1 MDAKVKQAFD
11 AGIQLYAQVEGA
23 DATALKT
30 ALQSAF
36 DQDAPFMDKVEALD
50 QAFDDDQAFEELRE
64 VYFDLLMVN
73 FFAEDV
79 QKLEEDYL
87 DSPEWEAIE
96 EETIDRGTEL
106 LNIFLY
112 IKECADD
119 DIEPSLED
127 YLKEFLL
134 VEEDEFQDEYTIYEK
149 VIANQI
155 LVEST
160 YSEIGKVAASLSH
173 QDELKELFYPLMA
186 FFNELNPDKAQLDEF
201 LETSTNKAWDG
212 AIYQIIANFNKKSS

>member
-1 MDAKVKQAFD
+1 MDVKVKKALFG
-11 AGIQLYAQVEGA
+11 GINSYAQSENIDAAEIIADLTKAFEHEASFMEKVSLL
-23 DATALKT
+23 DAT
-30 ALQSAF
+30 
-36 DQDAPFMDKVEALD
+36 
-50 QAFDDDQAFEELRE
+50 FDDHQKFEELRE
-64 VYFDLLMVN
+64 VSFDLLMVN

-112 IKECADD
+112 LRECADD
-119 DIEPSLED
+119 EVEPSLDD

-134 VEEDEFQDEYTIYEK
+134 IEEDEFQDEYAIYEQ

-155 LVEST
+155 LVDSS
-160 YSEIGKVAASLSH
+160 YGEISKVATSLSY
-173 QDELKELFYPLMA
+173 QDDLKELFYPLVS
-186 FFNELNPDKAQLDEF
+186 FFSELDPTEQQIAEFKAA
-201 LETSTNKAWDG
+201 STNPSFDT
-212 AIYQIIANFNKKSS
+212 AIYQIIVNFNK